1 MDHLEF
7 VRRFVLHILPKKFV
21 RIRHFGFLSST
32 WKREKLKNLQNILK
46 VTPVPKKEN
55 TLPPICPCC
64 KEGVMVTIVVFGSR
78 GPPEHFLSL
87 AQEPKLS
94 IAD

>member
-1 MDHLEF
+1 MTISHLEF

-46 VTPVPKKEN
+46 VTPVPKKE
-55 TLPPICPCC
+55 
-64 KEGVMVTIVVFGSR
+64 KFGSR
-78 GPPEHFLSL
+78 TE
-87 AQEPKLS
+87 
-94 IAD
+94 IIYC